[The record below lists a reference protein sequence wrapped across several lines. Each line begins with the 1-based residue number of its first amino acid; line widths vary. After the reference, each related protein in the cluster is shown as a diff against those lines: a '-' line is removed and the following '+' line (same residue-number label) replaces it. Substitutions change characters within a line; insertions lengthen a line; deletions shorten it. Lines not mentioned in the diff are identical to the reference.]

1 MENGEASA
9 REDGE
14 LTMVERSKA
23 EEFLKAYRAAFEAF
37 DVGAIADLFSYP
49 CQITSDAGEI
59 DVTLAP
65 TREAW
70 LRQIERLV
78 AAYRAIGVR
87 SAEVLDLRVAE
98 LTPRLAQAAVRWRL
112 IGEAGE
118 PLYEF
123 DAAYTLAD
131 FGQGLRVTAISHNE
145 TPRLRAAVERGG
157 PD

>member
-1 MENGEASA
+1 V
-9 REDGE
+9 
-14 LTMVERSKA
+14 LTVGERSKV
-23 EEFLKAYRAAFEAF
+23 EDFLEAYRAAFEVF

-59 DVTLAP
+59 DVTLAS
-65 TREAW
+65 TREAS
-70 LRQIERLV
+70 LPQIERLV
-78 AAYRAIGVR
+78 GVYRAIGVR

-112 IGEAGE
+112 IGEERG

-131 FGQGLRVTAISHNE
+131 FGQGLRITAISHNE

-157 PD
+157 PK